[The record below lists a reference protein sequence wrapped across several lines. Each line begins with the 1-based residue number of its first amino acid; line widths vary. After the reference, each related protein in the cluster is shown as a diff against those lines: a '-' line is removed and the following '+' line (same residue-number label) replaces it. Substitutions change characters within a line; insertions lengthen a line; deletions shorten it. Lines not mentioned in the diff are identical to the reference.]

1 MEKRFRAMIAH
12 MMDQLSWE
20 SIGERVRDSR
30 ASVGL
35 SQQDLADRVG
45 LERSMISKLEKG
57 TRRIDAMELTAIA
70 GVLDYPVTHFLS
82 PTPEV
87 VSRRDAIAGAEELS
101 ESTAARD
108 TYRNEAELSQWL
120 RDVRQLIELGTLTPY
135 PLALYPHK
143 VSDVDSARATARW
156 LRTHLDLG
164 DAPIESVADVCE
176 RAGQFLAV
184 APLTSDGASL
194 VDGAIAVAVVR
205 LDQDPGR
212 RRSTAAHELG
222 HLVLGDEYSN
232 DLGVHISRE
241 DRERVVE
248 VFAAEFL
255 LPSSQM
261 KHVLESA
268 EEEVRRHALVRVAAE
283 YRVSW
288 SLAIAQLRHA
298 GSLNRGEL
306 RRLRGRVPTEIEF
319 REAVGWKPQPDL
331 GSIRV
336 SPRYSSAVVAAL
348 REYAI
353 TPARAVEMM
362 RGQIE
367 LRDLSED

>member
-1 MEKRFRAMIAH
+1 

-30 ASVGL
+30 ASMGL

-57 TRRIDAMELTAIA
+57 ARRVDAMELTAIA
-70 GVLDYPVTHFLS
+70 RVLDYPVTHFLS

-87 VSRRDAIAGAEELS
+87 VSRRAATTEAEELS
-101 ESTAARD
+101 ESTAARGA
-108 TYRNEAELSQWL
+108 YRNEAELAQWL
-120 RDVRQLIELGTLTPY
+120 RDVRQLIDLGTLTPR
-135 PLALYPHK
+135 PLALYPHR
-143 VSDVDSARATARW
+143 VTDLDSARDAARW
-156 LRTHLDLG
+156 IRTRLGLG

-176 RAGQFLAV
+176 SAGQFLAV

-194 VDGAIAVAVVR
+194 VDGDVAVAVIR
-205 LDQDPGR
+205 LDQEPGR

-222 HLVLGDEYSN
+222 HMVLGDEYSN
-232 DLGVHISRE
+232 DLGVHTPRE
-241 DRERVVE
+241 ERERAVE
-248 VFAAEFL
+248 VFAAELL
-255 LPSSQM
+255 LPSGQLDQ
-261 KHVLESA
+261 VLAAPDEES
-268 EEEVRRHALVRVAAE
+268 RRHALVRLAAE

-288 SLAIAQLRHA
+288 SLAIAQLRRS
-298 GSLNRGEL
+298 GTLDGGEL
-306 RRLRGRVPTEIEF
+306 RKLRGRVPTEIEF

-331 GSIRV
+331 ASIRV

>member
-1 MEKRFRAMIAH
+1 

-30 ASVGL
+30 ASAGL

-57 TRRIDAMELTAIA
+57 ARRIDAMELTAIA
-70 GVLDYPVTHFLS
+70 GVLGYPVTHFLS

-87 VSRRDAIAGAEELS
+87 VSRRAATAEVEELS
-101 ESTAARD
+101 ESAAARD
-108 TYRNEAELSQWL
+108 TYRNEAELAQWL
-120 RDVRQLIELGTLTPY
+120 RDVRQLIDLGVLAPR
-135 PLALYPHK
+135 PLALYPNK
-143 VSDVDSARATARW
+143 VTDHDSARAAARW
-156 LRTHLDLG
+156 LRARLDLG
-164 DAPIESVADVCE
+164 DAPIESLADVCE

-194 VDGAIAVAVVR
+194 VDGDVAVAVVR

-212 RRSTAAHELG
+212 RRSTASHELG
-222 HLVLGDEYSN
+222 HMVLGDEYSN
-232 DLGVHISRE
+232 DLGVHTSRE
-241 DRERVVE
+241 ERERVVE

-255 LPSSQM
+255 LPSGQLN
-261 KHVLESA
+261 HVFVEPD
-268 EEEVRRHALVRVAAE
+268 EENRRYALVRVAAA

-288 SLAIAQLRHA
+288 SLAIAQLRHSGA
-298 GSLNRGEL
+298 LDSGEL
-306 RRLRGRVPTEIEF
+306 RRLRGRAPTEIEF

-331 GSIRV
+331 ASIRV

-348 REYAI
+348 REHAI

-362 RGQIE
+362 RGEIE
-367 LRDLSED
+367 LRHLNED

>member
-1 MEKRFRAMIAH
+1 MIAH

-30 ASVGL
+30 ASMGL
-35 SQQDLADRVG
+35 SQQDLADQVG

-57 TRRIDAMELTAIA
+57 ARRIDAMELTAIA
-70 GVLDYPVTHFLS
+70 RVLGYPVTHFLS

-87 VSRRDAIAGAEELS
+87 VSRRATVAEAEELS
-101 ESTAARD
+101 DSAAARD
-108 TYRNEAELSQWL
+108 TYRNEAELAQWL
-120 RDVRQLIELGTLTPY
+120 RDVRQLIDLGALNRV
-135 PLALYPHK
+135 PLALYSRRVTDH
-143 VSDVDSARATARW
+143 DAARDAARW
-156 LRTHLDLG
+156 LRTHLGLG
-164 DAPIESVADVCE
+164 DVPIESVADACE

-184 APLTSDGASL
+184 APLSSDGASL
-194 VDGAIAVAVVR
+194 VDGDVAVAVVR
-205 LDQDPGR
+205 LDQEPGR

-222 HLVLGDEYSN
+222 HMVLGDEYSN
-232 DLGVHISRE
+232 DLGVHTSRE
-241 DRERVVE
+241 ERERVVE

-255 LPSSQM
+255 LPSKQM
-261 KHVLESA
+261 KYVLGIED
-268 EEEVRRHALVRVAAE
+268 EEVRRHALVKVTAE

-288 SLAIAQLRHA
+288 SLTIAQLRHVGA
-298 GSLNRGEL
+298 LDSGEL
-306 RRLRGRVPTEIEF
+306 RRLRGRVPTEIEL

-331 GSIRV
+331 ASIRV
-336 SPRYSSAVVAAL
+336 SPRYSSAVITAL
-348 REYAI
+348 RENTI

>member
-1 MEKRFRAMIAH
+1 MIAH

-30 ASVGL
+30 ASMGL

-57 TRRIDAMELTAIA
+57 ARRVDAMELTAIA
-70 GVLDYPVTHFLS
+70 RALEYPVTHFLS

-87 VSRRDAIAGAEELS
+87 VSRRAAIAEAEELS
-101 ESTAARD
+101 ESTAARGA
-108 TYRNEAELSQWL
+108 YRNEAELAQWL
-120 RDVRQLIELGTLTPY
+120 RDVRQLIELGTLNPR
-135 PLALYPHK
+135 PLALYPHR
-143 VSDVDSARATARW
+143 VTDLDSARDAARW
-156 LRTHLDLG
+156 LRTRLGLG

-176 RAGQFLAV
+176 SAGQFLAV

-194 VDGAIAVAVVR
+194 VDGDVAVAVIR
-205 LDQDPGR
+205 LDQEPGR

-222 HLVLGDEYSN
+222 HMVLGDEYSN
-232 DLGVHISRE
+232 DLGVHTPRE
-241 DRERVVE
+241 ERERAVE
-248 VFAAEFL
+248 VFAAELL
-255 LPSSQM
+255 LPSGQLDQ
-261 KHVLESA
+261 VLAASDEES
-268 EEEVRRHALVRVAAE
+268 RRHALVRLAAE

-288 SLAIAQLRHA
+288 SLAIAQLRRS
-298 GSLNRGEL
+298 GRLDGGEL
-306 RRLRGRVPTEIEF
+306 RQLRGRVPTEIEL

-331 GSIRV
+331 ASIRV

>member
-1 MEKRFRAMIAH
+1 MIAH
-12 MMDQLSWE
+12 MAEQLSWE

-57 TRRIDAMELTAIA
+57 TRRVDAMELTAIA
-70 GVLDYPVTHFLS
+70 RVLEYPVTHFLA

-87 VSRRDAIAGAEELS
+87 VSRRTAVAETDEPG
-101 ESTAARD
+101 ESAAARD
-108 TYRNEAELSQWL
+108 TYRSDAELAQWL
-120 RDVRQLIELGTLTPY
+120 RDVRQLIDLGTLSPH

-143 VSDVDSARATARW
+143 ATDPDSARSAARW
-156 LRTHLDLG
+156 LRGHLDLG
-164 DAPIESVADVCE
+164 EAPIESVAETCE

-184 APLTSDGASL
+184 VPLPSDGASL
-194 VDGAIAVAVVR
+194 VDAGIAVAVIGQ
-205 LDQDPGR
+205 DQEPGR
-212 RRSTAAHELG
+212 RRSSAAHELG
-222 HLVLGDEYSN
+222 HMVLGDEYSN
-232 DLGVHISRE
+232 DLGVHTSRE
-241 DRERVVE
+241 ERERVVE
-248 VFAAEFL
+248 AFAAELL
-255 LPSSQM
+255 LPGNLMQG
-261 KHVLESA
+261 VLDTA
-268 EEEVRRHALVRVAAE
+268 DEEDRRHALLKVAAE

-288 SLAIAQLRHA
+288 SLALAQLRRS
-298 GSLNRGEL
+298 GGLNREEL
-306 RRLRGRVPTEIEF
+306 RRLRLRVPTEIEF

-331 GSIRV
+331 ASIRV
-336 SPRYSSAVVAAL
+336 SPRYSSAVIAAL
-348 REYAI
+348 RENAI

>member
-1 MEKRFRAMIAH
+1 MIAH

-30 ASVGL
+30 ASMGL

-87 VSRRDAIAGAEELS
+87 VSRRAAVAGAEELG

-108 TYRNEAELSQWL
+108 TYRNEAALAQWL
-120 RDVRQLIELGTLTPY
+120 RNVRQLIDLGTLTPL
-135 PLALYPHK
+135 PLALYPHR
-143 VSDVDSARATARW
+143 VTDLDSAREAARW
-156 LRTHLDLG
+156 LRAHLDLG
-164 DAPIESVADVCE
+164 DDPIESVADVCE

-184 APLTSDGASL
+184 APLASDGASL
-194 VDGAIAVAVVR
+194 VDGDVAAAVVR

-212 RRSTAAHELG
+212 RRSTAEHELG
-222 HLVLGDEYSN
+222 HMVLGDEYSN
-232 DLGVHISRE
+232 DLGVHTSRE
-241 DRERVVE
+241 ERERVVE

-255 LPSSQM
+255 LPSDQLNRA
-261 KHVLESA
+261 VTAPDEES
-268 EEEVRRHALVRVAAE
+268 RRHALVRVAAE

-298 GSLNRGEL
+298 GALDGGEL

-331 GSIRV
+331 AAIRV